1 MKSDMGVG
9 FRMLCALLALCAAG
23 MVQGQ
28 TYPSKPVRLIVPYP
42 AGGVV
47 DLVARA
53 VADKISQNWGQVMVV
68 EPRPGGSANIG
79 ADAVANAAPDGYT
92 LLVASA
98 FLAVNPHLYPNLK
111 YGPKSFTAVG
121 LMGAPPNV
129 WVVTNS
135 LPVKTMKEAVDYV
148 KARPGKLNATNP
160 GNGTSNHLG
169 QELFW
174 EANGLDI
181 VNVNYKGQPQAL
193 PDLINGQI
201 HIALVTVALAAPQV
215 KAGKIR
221 ALAVSSPKRL
231 KELPDV
237 PTVAEAGY
245 GDTMVLPW
253 YGIVA
258 PAGTPKDIV
267 ARLNSEINKAL
278 QSPDVIERLERINT
292 QILGGSPEDMDK
304 LINSEYERWGKLVKA
319 RGIKA
324 D

>member
-79 ADAVANAAPDGYT
+79 AEAVANAAPDGYT

-98 FLAVNPHLYPNLK
+98 FLAVNPHLYPSLK

-129 WVVTNS
+129 WVVPIA
-135 LPVKTMKEAVDYV
+135 LPVKSMKEAVEYI

-181 VNVNYKGQPQAL
+181 VNVNYKGQPQAI
-193 PDLINGQI
+193 PDLISGQI

-215 KAGKIR
+215 KAGKLR

-267 ARLNSEINKAL
+267 ARLNTEINKAL
-278 QSPDVIERLERINT
+278 ASPDVIERLERINT
-292 QILGGSPEDMDK
+292 QILGGTPEDMDN
-304 LINSEYERWGKLVKA
+304 LIKSEYERWGKLVKA

>member
-1 MKSDMGVG
+1 MRAGVAVG

-23 MVQGQ
+23 LVQAQ

-98 FLAVNPHLYPNLK
+98 FLAVNPHLYVNLK

-135 LPVKTMKEAVDYV
+135 LPVKTMKEAVDYI

-181 VNVNYKGQPQAL
+181 VNVNYKGQPQAI

-215 KAGKIR
+215 KAGKMR
-221 ALAVSSPKRL
+221 ALAVSSPRRL

-267 ARLNSEINKAL
+267 TRLNGEINKAL

-304 LINSEYERWGKLVKA
+304 QINSEYERWGKLVKA

>member
-1 MKSDMGVG
+1 MKAGIG
-9 FRMLCALLALCAAG
+9 ITIRMLCALLALAAAG
-23 MVQGQ
+23 FVQAQ
-28 TYPSKPVRLIVPYP
+28 AYPSKPVRLIVPYP

-53 VADKISQNWGQVMVV
+53 VADRISQNWGQVIVV

-79 ADAVANAAPDGYT
+79 AEAVANAAPDGYT
-92 LLVASA
+92 LLVVAA
-98 FLAVNPHLYPNLK
+98 YLTVNPHLYPNLK
-111 YGPKSFTAVG
+111 YGPKSFAAVG
-121 LMGAPPNV
+121 LLGAPPNV

-135 LPVKTMKEAVDYV
+135 LPVKTLKEAVDYIR
-148 KARPGKLNATNP
+148 ARPGKLNATNP

-174 EANGLDI
+174 EANGLEI
-181 VNVNYKGQPQAL
+181 VNVNYKGQPQAI

-215 KAGKIR
+215 KAGKMR

-231 KELPDV
+231 KELPEV

-267 ARLNSEINKAL
+267 SRLNSEINKAL

-292 QILGGSPEDMDK
+292 QIFGGSAEEMDN
-304 LINSEYERWGKLVKA
+304 LIKSEYERWGKLVKA

>member
-79 ADAVANAAPDGYT
+79 AEAVANAAPDGYT

-98 FLAVNPHLYPNLK
+98 FLAVNPHLYPSLK

-129 WVVTNS
+129 WVVPIA
-135 LPVKTMKEAVDYV
+135 LPVKSMKDAVEYI

-181 VNVNYKGQPQAL
+181 VNVNYKGQPQAI
-193 PDLINGQI
+193 PDLISGQI

-215 KAGKIR
+215 KAGKLR

-267 ARLNSEINKAL
+267 ARLNTEINKAL
-278 QSPDVIERLERINT
+278 ASPDVIERLERINT
-292 QILGGSPEDMDK
+292 QILGGTPEDMDN
-304 LINSEYERWGKLVKA
+304 LIKSEYERWGKLVKA

>member
-1 MKSDMGVG
+1 MRTGVAVG
-9 FRMLCALLALCAAG
+9 FRTLCALLALCAAG
-23 MVQGQ
+23 LVQAQ
-28 TYPSKPVRLIVPYP
+28 TYPAKPVRLIVPYP

-79 ADAVANAAPDGYT
+79 ADAVAIAAPDGYT

-135 LPVKTMKEAVDYV
+135 LPVKTMKETVDYV
-148 KARPGKLNATNP
+148 KARPGKLNVTNP

-215 KAGKIR
+215 RAGKMR

-231 KELPDV
+231 KELPEV
-237 PTVAEAGY
+237 PTVAEAGFA
-245 GDTMVLPW
+245 DTMVLPW

>member
-79 ADAVANAAPDGYT
+79 AEAVANAAPDGYT

-98 FLAVNPHLYPNLK
+98 FLAVNPHLYPSLK

-129 WVVTNS
+129 WVVPIA
-135 LPVKTMKEAVDYV
+135 LPVKSMKEAVEYI

-181 VNVNYKGQPQAL
+181 VNVNYKGQPQAI
-193 PDLINGQI
+193 PDLISGQI

-215 KAGKIR
+215 KAGKLR

-267 ARLNSEINKAL
+267 ARLNTEINKAL
-278 QSPDVIERLERINT
+278 ASPDVIERLERINT
-292 QILGGSPEDMDK
+292 QILGGSPEDMDN
-304 LINSEYERWGKLVKA
+304 LIKSEYERWGKLVKA

>member
-1 MKSDMGVG
+1 MKSGMAIG
-9 FRMLCALLALCAAG
+9 FRLLCALLALGATGFA
-23 MVQGQ
+23 QAQ
-28 TYPSKPVRLIVPYP
+28 AYPSKPVRLIVPYP

-53 VADKISQNWGQVMVV
+53 VADKISQNWGQVIVV

-98 FLAVNPHLYPNLK
+98 FLTVNPHLYPNLK
-111 YGPKSFTAVG
+111 YGPKNFTAVG

-129 WVVTNS
+129 WVVPTA
-135 LPVKTMKEAVDYV
+135 LPVMTLKEAVDYI
-148 KARPGKLNATNP
+148 KSRPGKLNATNP

-174 EANGLDI
+174 EANGIDI

-193 PDLINGQI
+193 PDLISGQI

-215 KAGKIR
+215 KTGKLR

-231 KELPDV
+231 KELPEV

-245 GDTMVLPW
+245 GDTMVMPW

-292 QILGGSPEDMDK
+292 QILGGSPEDMGN
-304 LINSEYERWGKLVKA
+304 LIKSEYERWGKLVKA

>member
-79 ADAVANAAPDGYT
+79 AEAVANAAPDGYT

-98 FLAVNPHLYPNLK
+98 FLAVNPHLYPSLK

-129 WVVTNS
+129 WVVPIA
-135 LPVKTMKEAVDYV
+135 LPVKSMKEAVEYI

-181 VNVNYKGQPQAL
+181 VNVNYKGQPQAI
-193 PDLINGQI
+193 PDLISGQI

-215 KAGKIR
+215 KAGKLR

-231 KELPDV
+231 KELPAV

-267 ARLNSEINKAL
+267 ARLNTEINKAL
-278 QSPDVIERLERINT
+278 ASPDVIERLERINT
-292 QILGGSPEDMDK
+292 QILGGTPEDMDN
-304 LINSEYERWGKLVKA
+304 LIKSEYERWGKLVKA